1 MLTESRQIILKM
13 TTMPIREDDFAWF
26 AAIRRGKPPERLPP
40 GARLPEGGIAIG
52 VHADPSPIWLN
63 AGPVTGKLTV
73 DEERSVGLKRSP
85 ANDHREGEIPAL
97 AQRHMAEANAF
108 RLRHDLAPLPASEP
122 GVPGQFTPNH
132 FESPK

>member
-73 DEERSVGLKRSP
+73 DEERSVGLKEVARERPSRGRDSSPCPAAYGRGECIPPAARSR
-85 ANDHREGEIPAL
+85 AVTGE
-97 AQRHMAEANAF
+97 
-108 RLRHDLAPLPASEP
+108 
-122 GVPGQFTPNH
+122 
-132 FESPK
+132 